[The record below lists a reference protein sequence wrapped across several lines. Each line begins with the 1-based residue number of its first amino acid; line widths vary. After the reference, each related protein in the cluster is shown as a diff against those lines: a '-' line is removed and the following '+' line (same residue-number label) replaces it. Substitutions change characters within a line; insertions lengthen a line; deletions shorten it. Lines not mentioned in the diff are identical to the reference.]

1 MHSKDEEKEEYKK
14 KQRERWTASAPT
26 FVHRKNGWTA
36 HSGQDGGL
44 DESGEPNQEV
54 AVATE
59 AADTEK
65 EATKTQRQQRTQR
78 PQRPRIRKKRP
89 QRTQRQPVLNSLLT
103 ISELF
108 VCLKYYSVS
117 VHKI

>member
-26 FVHRKNGWTA
+26 FVQRKNGWTA

-78 PQRPRIRKKRP
+78 PQRPRLRKKRP
-89 QRTQRQPVLNSLLT
+89 QRHRGNRGH
-103 ISELF
+103 IGHRGRGYG
-108 VCLKYYSVS
+108 KRG
-117 VHKI
+117 HKGRRGNPY